1 MWASPLNRAI
11 PAQPDHMKTCLIL
24 MFAVLSLTP
33 GFAGQQV
40 DAAAWKNVQTYDV
53 PTLLKQEASLLGKIV
68 AVHFQYRS
76 AKLRHSYPRIYEG
89 AIWQRDPAS
98 KKGYS
103 GLQVM
108 VLKENLQAF
117 ETITS
122 DSNSA
127 AELTVYGIVEKHP
140 DANAARLRLIGR
152 KVTTDA
158 AGKATIDW

>member
-1 MWASPLNRAI
+1 MKAI
-11 PAQPDHMKTCLIL
+11 LTAI
-24 MFAVLSLTP
+24 FAVLSLTTA
-33 GFAGQQV
+33 FAGQQI
-40 DAAAWKNVQTYDV
+40 DATAWKSVQTYDV
-53 PTLLKQEASLLGKIV
+53 PTLLKQEASLIGKIV

-89 AIWQRDPAS
+89 AIWQRDANS
-98 KKGYS
+98 NKGYS

-108 VLKENLQAF
+108 VLKENVKAF
-117 ETITS
+117 ETVTS

-127 AELTVYGIVEKHP
+127 AELTVYAVVEKHP

-158 AGKATIDW
+158 AGNATIDW

>member
-1 MWASPLNRAI
+1 MNPKI
-11 PAQPDHMKTCLIL
+11 PAHPKNMKTFVAITVALLCLTN
-24 MFAVLSLTP
+24 A
-33 GFAGQQV
+33 FAGQQV
-40 DAAAWKNVQTYDV
+40 DAAAWKTVQTYDV

>member
-1 MWASPLNRAI
+1 MKAI
-11 PAQPDHMKTCLIL
+11 LTPI
-24 MFAVLSLTP
+24 FALLSLATA
-33 GFAGQQV
+33 FAGQRI
-40 DAAAWKNVQTYDV
+40 DAAAWKSVQTYDV
-53 PTLLKQEASLLGKIV
+53 PTLLKQEASLIGKIV

-89 AIWQRDPAS
+89 AIWQRDANS

-108 VLKENLQAF
+108 VLKENVKAF
-117 ETITS
+117 ETVTS

-127 AELTVYGIVEKHP
+127 AELTVYALVEKHP

-152 KVTTDA
+152 KVTMDA
-158 AGKATIDW
+158 AGNATVDW

>member
-1 MWASPLNRAI
+1 
-11 PAQPDHMKTCLIL
+11 MKTFLIVI
-24 MFAVLSLTP
+24 FALLSLTNA
-33 GFAGQQV
+33 FAGQQV
-40 DAAAWKNVQTYDV
+40 DAANWKTVQTYDV

-89 AIWQRDPAS
+89 AIWQRDPGS

-108 VLKENLQAF
+108 VLKENVKAF
-117 ETITS
+117 EEFTS
-122 DSNSA
+122 NSNSA
-127 AELTVYGIVEKHP
+127 AELTVYALVEKHP
-140 DANAARLRLIGR
+140 HANSARLRLLGR

-158 AGKATIDW
+158 AGNATIDW